1 MDFPVSSLQA
11 RYGLHHTVGCIL
23 LSSSD
28 QINGTAWVEHGAM
41 LQRPRLE
48 AVVQQADDHQRR
60 PVVGPGGNRLEL
72 RQNVMGFMD
81 NPMKIEAMLV

>member
-1 MDFPVSSLQA
+1 
-11 RYGLHHTVGCIL
+11 
-23 LSSSD
+23 
-28 QINGTAWVEHGAM
+28 M